1 MKRNAFTIAI
11 AAAAAAGFSGAVL
24 AQAKEQ
30 FVPANFYWV
39 GPYAPGGS
47 GIAGGMLD
55 YFKLINNRDGGI
67 NGVKLTWEKCETEY
81 NNARGVEC
89 YERSKNKGPTGA
101 TLIHPLSTGIT
112 YSLIEKG
119 TQDKIPI
126 VSIGYGRTDA
136 ADGRVFPY
144 VFPMITTYWSQ
155 NTAKI
160 KFMGMKAG
168 GMDKLKGKKIVNLYH
183 DSAYGKETIPV
194 LDAQAK
200 MYGFQV
206 THIPVPHPGNEQQS
220 QWLQIRQINPDW
232 VILRGWG
239 VMNPTALKAAA
250 RAGYPR
256 DKIIGVW
263 WSGAEEDVIP
273 AGDAAKGYIAAGFN
287 VSGSNYPVIQEI
299 MKYVYAKGQGEME
312 DKSRIGSIYYNR
324 GVVFGIVTVEAVR
337 KAQERFGKGKPMT
350 GEQVRWGL
358 ENLNIDEKR
367 LKELGATG
375 FMQPLKLSC
384 ADHEGG
390 GAVKF
395 QQWDGKQW
403 KVITDWI
410 PADHKL
416 VRPMIEESAMKY
428 AKEKGIT
435 PRDCAKEAS

>member
-1 MKRNAFTIAI
+1 V
-11 AAAAAAGFSGAVL
+11 AAGFSGAAL

-39 GPYAPGGS
+39 GPFAPGGS
-47 GIAGGMLD
+47 GIAGGMID
-55 YFKLINNRDGGI
+55 YFKMVNARDGGV
-67 NGVKLTWEKCETEY
+67 NGVKFTWEKCETEY

-89 YERSKNKGPTGA
+89 YERSKKHPPTGA

-119 TQDKIPI
+119 TADKIPI
-126 VSIGYGRTDA
+126 VSVGYGRTDA

-160 KFMGMKAG
+160 KFIGMKEG
-168 GMDKLKGKKIVNLYH
+168 GMDKLKGKKLVNLYL
-183 DSAYGKETIPV
+183 DGAYGKETIPV
-194 LDAQAK
+194 LDEQAK
-200 MYGFQV
+200 KYGFSV
-206 THIPVPHPGNEQQS
+206 THIAVTYPGNEQQA
-220 QWLQIRQINPDW
+220 QWLQIRQIRPDW
-232 VILRGWG
+232 IILRGWG
-239 VMNPTALKAAA
+239 VMNPTAIRMAQRSGFA
-250 RAGYPR
+250 R
-256 DKIIGVW
+256 DKMLGVW
-263 WSGAEEDVIP
+263 WSGAEEDVVP

-287 VSGSNYPVIQEI
+287 VSGTNYPVIKDIE
-299 MKYVYAKGQGEME
+299 KHVYAKGQGEMD
-312 DKSRIGSIYYNR
+312 DKSRVGSIYYNR
-324 GVVFGIVTVEAVR
+324 GVVFAIVTAEAVR

-358 ENLNIDEKR
+358 ENLDLNEAYIK
-367 LKELGATG
+367 KLGATG

-390 GAVKF
+390 GQVKF
-395 QQWDGKQW
+395 QQWDGTKW

-410 PADHKL
+410 SSDQSI
-416 VRPMIEESAMKY
+416 VRPMIEASAAQY

-435 PRDCAKEAS
+435 LRDCSKEK